1 MGKQTEIKQSPSDVR
16 LKLEQFNRRSSQRK
30 RLAPKVEEEI
40 VEDIVVE
47 EIIEPVMPETH
58 DETVQEE
65 KEEVEF
71 SRGYT
76 NKGALCIWYKG
87 FRYLKNRDVNIKHYN
102 IYWRCSTK
110 RCPGSAYTHETEDGK
125 LMGELKNAHIHLPRP
140 EQRLAEIKRQELKE
154 RARNEPSL
162 SGANLVADIRAG
174 IDDETFVALG
184 SDGSLAQLA
193 KREKTKFF
201 GKGCTKKGSD
211 ILAIKLPP
219 TLTEKNGHSMFLYDS
234 RTAQAR
240 DKDAVFVFAHP
251 YMLQQLAGQTTWT
264 IGASFKLAPSPF
276 KHCFV
281 VGVLVRSQLIV
292 AAHALL
298 TENSEQLY
306 MEALNAVVAAIRPA
320 KPRRVITDFENV
332 MVEAA
337 QNVFQEAHVSGC
349 YFRFSQELFRKWT
362 EFNLGDIYGNEDS
375 QAGNIARMTFRRI
388 ICLALIPMAYVNQAF
403 YKIVEVAGLPQ
414 LAEFFFYFKQTF
426 IGLTDQEFRMKSAAF
441 GSNFGQNLVYS
452 GPGEEHVYEEA
463 NVGYQNYSQHIRY
476 ELPTHSSST
485 IIVAA
490 NQSQPLRH
498 RPYCPLEFW
507 NISERV
513 AAEIVN
519 ANSAMEMA
527 QLYLKQGSNNKLL
540 PSLPDFILALWD
552 EFEKQRDY
560 IRAVTI
566 SNNKKRNPRKHVIK
580 EDSVISTL
588 NEASYE
594 TDQAILNTLD
604 ILSHHV
610 QNYVNGLFFDVKEIG
625 KSGDDSMEYNEG
637 LNTSKGSSGR
647 KKPKPSTSSGLC

>member
-58 DETVQEE
+58 HEEEIVQEE

-87 FRYLKNRDVNIKHYN
+87 FRYLKNRDVNVNHYN
-102 IYWRCSTK
+102 IYWRCGTK

-140 EQRLAEIKRQELKE
+140 EQRLAEIKRQELKQ
-154 RARNEPSL
+154 RAREEPSL

-184 SDGSLAQLA
+184 SDGSLTQLA

-201 GKGCTKKGSD
+201 GKGCTRKGSD

-219 TLTEKNGHSMFLYDS
+219 ALTEKNGQSIFLYDS

-264 IGASFKLAPSPF
+264 ICVSFRPLPAPF

-281 VGVLVRSQLIV
+281 IATVLRSQLIV
-292 AAHALL
+292 AAHTLL
-298 TENSEQLY
+298 TENSEAFY
-306 MEALNAVVAAIRPA
+306 MEALDAIAAAVKPT
-320 KPRRVITDFENV
+320 KPRRIITDFENV

-337 QNVFQEAHVSGC
+337 QNVFQEAYVSGC
-349 YFRFSQELFRKWT
+349 YFRFSQELFRKWS
-362 EFNLGDIYGNEDS
+362 EYNLAEIYGHENS
-375 QAGNIARMTFRRI
+375 QAGNISRMTFRRL
-388 ICLALIPMAYVNQAF
+388 ICLALIPMAYVNRAF
-403 YKIVEVAGLPQ
+403 YKIVEVARLPQ
-414 LAEFFFYFKQTF
+414 LAEFFFYFKEAF
-426 IGLTDQEFRMKSAAF
+426 IGLTDQELRMKAAAF

-452 GPGEEHVYEEA
+452 GPGEEHVYEEGT
-463 NVGYQNYSQHIRY
+463 VGYQDYLNYEMS
-476 ELPTHSSST
+476 EHSSSS
-485 IIVAA
+485 IIGATPA
-490 NQSQPLRH
+490 SLQPLRH
-498 RPYCPLEFW
+498 LPYCPLEFW

-513 AAEIVN
+513 ATELVN
-519 ANSAMEMA
+519 ANCAMEMA
-527 QLYLKQGSNNKLL
+527 QLHTSSKHGSKFL

-552 EFEKQRDY
+552 DFEKQRDN

-566 SNNKKRNPRKHVIK
+566 SNNKKRNLRKHVIK

-625 KSGDDSMEYNEG
+625 KSGDDSIEFNEG
-637 LNTSKGSSGR
+637 LNSSRGSSGR
-647 KKPKPSTSSGLC
+647 MKQSTSGLR

>member
-1 MGKQTEIKQSPSDVR
+1 MSMQLP
-16 LKLEQFNRRSSQRK
+16 
-30 RLAPKVEEEI
+30 LA
-40 VEDIVVE
+40 
-47 EIIEPVMPETH
+47 
-58 DETVQEE
+58 
-65 KEEVEF
+65 
-71 SRGYT
+71 
-76 NKGALCIWYKG
+76 
-87 FRYLKNRDVNIKHYN
+87 
-102 IYWRCSTK
+102 
-110 RCPGSAYTHETEDGK
+110 
-125 LMGELKNAHIHLPRP
+125 
-140 EQRLAEIKRQELKE
+140 
-154 RARNEPSL
+154 
-162 SGANLVADIRAG
+162 
-174 IDDETFVALG
+174 
-184 SDGSLAQLA
+184 
-193 KREKTKFF
+193 
-201 GKGCTKKGSD
+201 
-211 ILAIKLPP
+211 
-219 TLTEKNGHSMFLYDS
+219 LTERNGQSIFLYDS

-264 IGASFKLAPSPF
+264 IGSSFKLAPAPF

-281 VGVLVRSQLIV
+281 IGTIVRSQLIV

-298 TENSEQLY
+298 TENSEQFY
-306 MEALNAVVAAIRPA
+306 IEALNAVVAAIRPA
-320 KPRRVITDFENV
+320 KPRRVITDFENSV
-332 MVEAA
+332 VEAA
-337 QNVFQEAHVSGC
+337 QNVFTEAHVTGC

-403 YKIVEVAGLPQ
+403 YKIVEVAGLSQ

-426 IGLTDQEFRMKSAAF
+426 IGLTDQEFRMKAAAF
-441 GSNFGQNLVYS
+441 GSNFEQNLIYS
-452 GPGEEHVYEEA
+452 TSEGEHVYEA
-463 NVGYQNYSQHIRY
+463 NVGYQAYSQHIRY

-498 RPYCPLEFW
+498 RPYCPIEFW

-513 AAEIVN
+513 AAEIVK

-552 EFEKQRDY
+552 DFEKQRDN

-566 SNNKKRNPRKHVIK
+566 SNNKKRTPRKHVIK

-610 QNYVNGLFFDVKEIG
+610 QGYVNGLYVDVNEDG
-625 KSGDDSMEYNEG
+625 KSGDDSMEFNEG
-637 LNTSKGSSGR
+637 LNKSKGGGGR